1 MSGDSQLPGAV
12 ADFVLKYLDSVAELE
27 ALLLVR
33 SSGAQEWDI
42 ALLARRLYVGEA
54 EAAGVLKLLHRRG
67 LMSRQGDTFRY
78 SPTPDER
85 RADIDRLAAAYPKF
99 LIPITNLIHD
109 KPRASLRDFADAFRL
124 REEK

>member
-1 MSGDSQLPGAV
+1 M
-12 ADFVLKYLDSVAELE
+12 AELE

-42 ALLARRLYVGEA
+42 ALLARRLYVSEA
-54 EAAGVLKLLHRRG
+54 EAGGVLKLLHRRG
-67 LMSRQGDTFRY
+67 LMSRQGDAFRY
-78 SPTPDER
+78 APTPDER
-85 RADIDRLAAAYPKF
+85 RAEIDSLAAVYPQF
-99 LIPITNLIHD
+99 LIPITNLIHG